1 MTVVLDPS
9 SLSLSLP
16 PAQTSTSSIS
26 SYSSCI
32 ITETSLA
39 DFATPADE
47 NVHIPF
53 SFDHNFPSWHRDPD
67 CAKSMFGSFARSVID
82 SNSDG
87 KFEAG
92 ATNDGQGHFNSMEKP
107 KAEGERTSSTTTSL
121 LQEAAIPEKYITPKN
136 QRLEHM
142 IIAMG
147 LNPFPS
153 ASTLHSDFGIF
164 EDKGQGK
171 VQSSKEH
178 DITHTGLAALMNTA
192 MSRESVIS
200 DLLSWM
206 ESSSSISSR

>member
-9 SLSLSLP
+9 SASLSLP

-26 SYSSCI
+26 SYSSCT

-53 SFDHNFPSWHRDPD
+53 SFDHNFPSWHRDSD
-67 CAKSMFGSFARSVID
+67 CAKSMFGSFARSVIN
-82 SNSDG
+82 SNSNG
-87 KFEAG
+87 KSEAG
-92 ATNDGQGHFNSMEKP
+92 ATNDGQDHFNSIEKP

-121 LQEAAIPEKYITPKN
+121 LQEAAIPEKYSTPKN
-136 QRLEHM
+136 QRLERM

-147 LNPFPS
+147 LNQFPS
-153 ASTLHSDFGIF
+153 ASMLHSDFGIF

>member
-1 MTVVLDPS
+1 MVVED
-9 SLSLSLP
+9 
-16 PAQTSTSSIS
+16 
-26 SYSSCI
+26 
-32 ITETSLA
+32 
-39 DFATPADE
+39 
-47 NVHIPF
+47 
-53 SFDHNFPSWHRDPD
+53 
-67 CAKSMFGSFARSVID
+67 
-82 SNSDG
+82 
-87 KFEAG
+87 
-92 ATNDGQGHFNSMEKP
+92 DGQDHFNSIEKP
-107 KAEGERTSSTTTSL
+107 KAEGERTSSTTT
-121 LQEAAIPEKYITPKN
+121 IPEKYSTPKN
-136 QRLEHM
+136 QRLERM

-164 EDKGQGK
+164 EDKGQGN